1 MVSWNWKKDGRVEQ
15 CMTVT
20 SVGARLQK
28 TKEHVLAEWGLGPL
42 GGSRTTTPTS
52 TCSNHRYCPLCGAST
67 LLLALLMLLGG
78 GQCGL
83 WYSQLGAANMMALP
97 GVLAGLPEP
106 RASGIAAWSSRSP
119 GPDMLHSLVVTLT
132 LSGSRMSKKSA
143 SFSGLSLL

>member
-1 MVSWNWKKDGRVEQ
+1 
-15 CMTVT
+15 MTAT

-52 TCSNHRYCPLCGAST
+52 TCSNHRSCALHGAST
-67 LLLALLMLLGG
+67 LLLALLVLLGG

-83 WYSQLGAANMMALP
+83 WYSQLGAASIMA
-97 GVLAGLPEP
+97 LPEP
-106 RASGIAAWSSRSP
+106 RASGTAAWSSRSP